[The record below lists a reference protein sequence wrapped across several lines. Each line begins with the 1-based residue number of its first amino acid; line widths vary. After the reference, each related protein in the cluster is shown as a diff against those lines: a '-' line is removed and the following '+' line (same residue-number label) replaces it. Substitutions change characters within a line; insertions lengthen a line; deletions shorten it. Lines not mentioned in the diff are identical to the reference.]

1 MSPPHSMIS
10 ARPQNSAI
18 IAVLAGPTMA
28 VNVFTL
34 AALAAW
40 FALARTVPDYQLPG
54 PLLVLARMPDFLTDP
69 TLRWAL
75 AVTFA
80 HVVAAFAIA
89 FVLGSALAGAAYRF
103 VLFRALIDARITPFL
118 NAFSAIGWLFLAILW
133 FGLNSLTVIF
143 TVTMILIPFT
153 TINIRVGLN
162 ELDRELVELGQSLTD
177 QRMLQ
182 FRKIVLPLL
191 VPYIFATL
199 RNSFG
204 VCWKVVLTSE
214 LFGGNAGL
222 GFVLNTARQ
231 EFDTATIFAIIVF
244 ILLFNALIETAVFRP
259 IQNRLDRRY
268 KID

>member
-1 MSPPHSMIS
+1 MAQTDPMTSGRQQRDVAPPSLLTTT
-10 ARPQNSAI
+10 
-18 IAVLAGPTMA
+18 VA
-28 VNVFTL
+28 VNLFTL
-34 AALAAW
+34 AAFAAW

-54 PLLVLARMPDFLTDP
+54 PVQVLARMPDFLTEP
-69 TLRWAL
+69 KLRTAL
-75 AVTFA
+75 VVTFG
-80 HVVAAFAIA
+80 HTIAAFVIA
-89 FVLGSALAGAAYRF
+89 SLLGSALAAAAYRF
-103 VLFRALIDARITPFL
+103 VLVRTLIDARITPFL

-153 TINIRVGLN
+153 TINIRAGLN
-162 ELDRELVELGQSLTD
+162 ELDHELLELGRSLTA
-177 QRMLQ
+177 RPMLR

-191 VPYIFATL
+191 VPYIFATM

-222 GFVLNTARQ
+222 GFVLNESRQ
-231 EFDTATIFAIIVF
+231 EFDTTTIFAIIAF
-244 ILLFNALIETAVFRP
+244 ILLFNALIETMIFRP

-268 KID
+268 KLG

>member
-1 MSPPHSMIS
+1 MSTAPAMTTNRGRAGATPDFMSP
-10 ARPQNSAI
+10 
-18 IAVLAGPTMA
+18 AVA
-28 VNVFTL
+28 VNLFTL
-34 AALAAW
+34 VAFGAW

-54 PLLVLARMPDFLTDP
+54 PWAVLTRMPDFLFDAK
-69 TLRWAL
+69 LRWVL
-75 AVTFA
+75 IVTLG

-89 FVLGSALAGAAYRF
+89 FIIGCTLAVAAYRF
-103 VLFRALIDARITPFL
+103 MLLRTLIDVRITPFL

-133 FGLNSLTVIF
+133 FGLTSLTVIF

-153 TINIRVGLN
+153 AINIRVGLN
-162 ELDRELVELGQSLTD
+162 ELDRELIELGESLTTSPLL
-177 QRMLQ
+177 R

-222 GFVLNTARQ
+222 GFVLNTVRQ
-231 EFDTATIFAIIVF
+231 EFDTTTIFAIILF
-244 ILLFNALIETAVFRP
+244 ILLFNAIIETLIFRP
-259 IQNRLDRRY
+259 IQSRLDRRY
-268 KID
+268 KVD

>member
-1 MSPPHSMIS
+1 MSPATSLTTNRSQSGTTSGLANPTI
-10 ARPQNSAI
+10 AI
-18 IAVLAGPTMA
+18 NL
-28 VNVFTL
+28 FTL
-34 AALAAW
+34 AAFGAW

-54 PLLVLARMPDFLTDP
+54 PWVVLTRMPDFLSDP
-69 TLRWAL
+69 KLRWAL
-75 AVTFA
+75 VVTLG
-80 HVVAAFAIA
+80 HVVVAFAVA
-89 FVLGSALAGAAYRF
+89 FVIGCALATAAYRF
-103 VLFRALIDARITPFL
+103 VLLRILIDARITPFL

-133 FGLNSLTVIF
+133 FGLSSLTVVF

-153 TINIRVGLN
+153 SINIRVGLN
-162 ELDRELVELGQSLTD
+162 ELDAELTELGQSLTTNPLLKF
-177 QRMLQ
+177 Q
-182 FRKIVLPLL
+182 KILLPLL

-231 EFDTATIFAIIVF
+231 EFDTATIFAIILF
-244 ILLFNALIETAVFRP
+244 ILLFNALVETLVFRP

-268 KID
+268 KVD